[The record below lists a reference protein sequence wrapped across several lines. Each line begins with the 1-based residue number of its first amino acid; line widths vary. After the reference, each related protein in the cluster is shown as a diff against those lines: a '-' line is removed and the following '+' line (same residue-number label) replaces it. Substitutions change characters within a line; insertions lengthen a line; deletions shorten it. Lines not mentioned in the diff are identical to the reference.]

1 MDPRSDMVRAEN
13 NHDRRRPRPH
23 TRRHSTGVVGERWR
37 GKPGRVAIWFF
48 WLIPKWCSFAHVM
61 GDGLE
66 PEAIQGFQTAGFR
79 NHPQCV
85 GTNPSFGSRVH
96 ASVLPRYRATR
107 CWWWQSHCVR
117 PYEVELKCNEEG
129 RKPVMKWTVA
139 CLFLQAIC
147 RNDALQSPP
156 SDLEK
161 MLIPLPLQ
169 VYLGNHSIGEVIE
182 TLEDGDVAK
191 DETTVETVK
200 DEVQPKQKTENGK
213 SKAIAPPE
221 NPSIEVDSPLLKSAS
236 EEVKAQ
242 VEHGVKKAVKE
253 GLAEM
258 EEAAKEAQQKWVS
271 EATVVALEDQAR
283 LKKAVALDL
292 DQVTSKVKA
301 VQGVQQKVLHNME
314 RQVQAAVQNI
324 TRDVLI
330 SSAGVA
336 RNRSWELA
344 NKALGPSLAAISD
357 GEATIETLRNEA
369 LEQEEEAASDAS
381 RLATAAQKAQN
392 YLRGLTQLPQAA
404 AEELH
409 KRVDLDLEEAKAAK
423 GEAKS
428 ALDAM
433 KEAKEDADK
442 TLSLA
447 NLTEAEAEEVLKN
460 ALAQAEEIKEL
471 ETLAKEKAEGQ
482 SMLQFH

>member
-1 MDPRSDMVRAEN
+1 
-13 NHDRRRPRPH
+13 
-23 TRRHSTGVVGERWR
+23 
-37 GKPGRVAIWFF
+37 
-48 WLIPKWCSFAHVM
+48 
-61 GDGLE
+61 
-66 PEAIQGFQTAGFR
+66 
-79 NHPQCV
+79 
-85 GTNPSFGSRVH
+85 
-96 ASVLPRYRATR
+96 
-107 CWWWQSHCVR
+107 
-117 PYEVELKCNEEG
+117 
-129 RKPVMKWTVA
+129 MKWTNVA
-139 CLFLQAIC
+139 CLLLQAVC
-147 RNDALQSPP
+147 NDALQALP

-169 VYLGNHSIGEVIE
+169 VYLGNHSIGEVKSLRFPQDSTAE
-182 TLEDGDVAK
+182 TRLFG
-191 DETTVETVK
+191 
-200 DEVQPKQKTENGK
+200 
-213 SKAIAPPE
+213 
-221 NPSIEVDSPLLKSAS
+221 LLKSAS

-283 LKKAVALDL
+283 LKKAIALDL

-301 VQGVQQKVLHNME
+301 VQGVQQKVLQNME

-324 TRDVLI
+324 TSDVLM
-330 SSAGVA
+330 SSAKVA

-357 GEATIETLRNEA
+357 GEATIETLRNDA

-381 RLATAAQKAQN
+381 RLAIAAQKAQN
-392 YLRGLTQLPQAA
+392 YLRGLTQMPQAA

-409 KRVDLDLEEAKAAK
+409 KRVDLDLEEAKEAK
-423 GEAKS
+423 VEAKS

-433 KEAKEDADK
+433 KEAKDDAEK

-460 ALAQAEEIKEL
+460 ALAQAEEIKDL
-471 ETLAKEKAEGQ
+471 EKRAKQKAEGQ
-482 SMLQFH
+482 TMLQLH

>member
-1 MDPRSDMVRAEN
+1 M
-13 NHDRRRPRPH
+13 
-23 TRRHSTGVVGERWR
+23 
-37 GKPGRVAIWFF
+37 
-48 WLIPKWCSFAHVM
+48 
-61 GDGLE
+61 
-66 PEAIQGFQTAGFR
+66 
-79 NHPQCV
+79 
-85 GTNPSFGSRVH
+85 
-96 ASVLPRYRATR
+96 
-107 CWWWQSHCVR
+107 
-117 PYEVELKCNEEG
+117 
-129 RKPVMKWTVA
+129 A
-139 CLFLQAIC
+139 CLLLQAVC
-147 RNDALQSPP
+147 NDALQALP

-161 MLIPLPLQ
+161 MLIPLKLQ

-191 DETTVETVK
+191 DETETVK
-200 DEVQPKQKTENGK
+200 DEVQQAQPKQKTDGK
-213 SKAIAPPE
+213 SKAIAPK

-283 LKKAVALDL
+283 LKKAIALDL

-301 VQGVQQKVLHNME
+301 VQGVQQKVLQNME

-324 TRDVLI
+324 TSDVLM
-330 SSAGVA
+330 SSAKVA

-344 NKALGPSLAAISD
+344 NKA
-357 GEATIETLRNEA
+357 TIETLCNDA

-381 RLATAAQKAQN
+381 RLAIAAQKAQN
-392 YLRGLTQLPQAA
+392 YLRGLTQMPQAA

-409 KRVDLDLEEAKAAK
+409 KRVDLDLEEAKEAK
-423 GEAKS
+423 VEAKS

-433 KEAKEDADK
+433 KEAKDDAEK

-460 ALAQAEEIKEL
+460 ALAQAEEIKDL
-471 ETLAKEKAEGQ
+471 EKRAKQKAEGQ
-482 SMLQFH
+482 TMLQLH

>member
-1 MDPRSDMVRAEN
+1 
-13 NHDRRRPRPH
+13 
-23 TRRHSTGVVGERWR
+23 
-37 GKPGRVAIWFF
+37 
-48 WLIPKWCSFAHVM
+48 
-61 GDGLE
+61 
-66 PEAIQGFQTAGFR
+66 
-79 NHPQCV
+79 
-85 GTNPSFGSRVH
+85 
-96 ASVLPRYRATR
+96 
-107 CWWWQSHCVR
+107 
-117 PYEVELKCNEEG
+117 
-129 RKPVMKWTVA
+129 MKWTNVA
-139 CLFLQAIC
+139 CLLLQAVC
-147 RNDALQSPP
+147 NDALQALP

-191 DETTVETVK
+191 DETETVK
-200 DEVQPKQKTENGK
+200 DEVQQAQPKQKTDGK
-213 SKAIAPPE
+213 SKAIAPK

-283 LKKAVALDL
+283 LKKAIALDL

-301 VQGVQQKVLHNME
+301 VQGVQQKVLQNME

-324 TRDVLI
+324 TSDVLM
-330 SSAGVA
+330 SSAKVA

-344 NKALGPSLAAISD
+344 NKDGLCVFFFEVARWLEALGPSLAAISD
-357 GEATIETLRNEA
+357 GEATIETLRNDA

-381 RLATAAQKAQN
+381 RLAIAAQKAQN
-392 YLRGLTQLPQAA
+392 YLRGLTQMPQAA

-409 KRVDLDLEEAKAAK
+409 KRVDLDLEEAKEAK
-423 GEAKS
+423 VEAKS

-433 KEAKEDADK
+433 KEAKDDAEK

-460 ALAQAEEIKEL
+460 ALAQAEEIKDL
-471 ETLAKEKAEGQ
+471 EKRAKQKAEGQ
-482 SMLQFH
+482 TMLQLH

>member
-1 MDPRSDMVRAEN
+1 
-13 NHDRRRPRPH
+13 
-23 TRRHSTGVVGERWR
+23 
-37 GKPGRVAIWFF
+37 
-48 WLIPKWCSFAHVM
+48 
-61 GDGLE
+61 
-66 PEAIQGFQTAGFR
+66 
-79 NHPQCV
+79 
-85 GTNPSFGSRVH
+85 
-96 ASVLPRYRATR
+96 
-107 CWWWQSHCVR
+107 
-117 PYEVELKCNEEG
+117 
-129 RKPVMKWTVA
+129 MKWTNVA
-139 CLFLQAIC
+139 CLLLQAVC
-147 RNDALQSPP
+147 NDALQALP

-191 DETTVETVK
+191 DETETVK
-200 DEVQPKQKTENGK
+200 DEVQQAQPKQKTDGK
-213 SKAIAPPE
+213 SKAIAPK

-283 LKKAVALDL
+283 LKKAIALDL
-292 DQVTSKVKA
+292 DQVTSTVKA
-301 VQGVQQKVLHNME
+301 VQGVQQKVLQNME

-324 TRDVLI
+324 TSDVLM
-330 SSAGVA
+330 SSAKVA

-344 NKALGPSLAAISD
+344 NKA
-357 GEATIETLRNEA
+357 TIETLCNDA

-381 RLATAAQKAQN
+381 RLAIAAQKAQN
-392 YLRGLTQLPQAA
+392 YLRGLTQMPQAA

-409 KRVDLDLEEAKAAK
+409 KRVDLDLEEAKEAK
-423 GEAKS
+423 VEAKS

-433 KEAKEDADK
+433 KEAKDDAEK

-460 ALAQAEEIKEL
+460 ALAQAEEIKDL
-471 ETLAKEKAEGQ
+471 EKRAKQKAEGQ
-482 SMLQFH
+482 TMLQLH

>member
-1 MDPRSDMVRAEN
+1 
-13 NHDRRRPRPH
+13 
-23 TRRHSTGVVGERWR
+23 
-37 GKPGRVAIWFF
+37 
-48 WLIPKWCSFAHVM
+48 
-61 GDGLE
+61 
-66 PEAIQGFQTAGFR
+66 
-79 NHPQCV
+79 
-85 GTNPSFGSRVH
+85 
-96 ASVLPRYRATR
+96 
-107 CWWWQSHCVR
+107 
-117 PYEVELKCNEEG
+117 
-129 RKPVMKWTVA
+129 MKWTNVA
-139 CLFLQAIC
+139 CLLLQAVC
-147 RNDALQSPP
+147 NDALQALP

-161 MLIPLPLQ
+161 MLIPLKLQ

-191 DETTVETVK
+191 DETETVK
-200 DEVQPKQKTENGK
+200 DEVQQAQPKQKTDGK
-213 SKAIAPPE
+213 SKAIAPK

-283 LKKAVALDL
+283 LKKAIALDL

-301 VQGVQQKVLHNME
+301 VQGVQQKVLQNME

-324 TRDVLI
+324 TSDVLM
-330 SSAGVA
+330 SSAKVA

-357 GEATIETLRNEA
+357 GEATIETLCNDA

-381 RLATAAQKAQN
+381 RLAIAAQKAQN
-392 YLRGLTQLPQAA
+392 YLRGLTQMPQAA

-409 KRVDLDLEEAKAAK
+409 KRVDLDLEEAKEAK
-423 GEAKS
+423 VEAKS

-433 KEAKEDADK
+433 KEAKDDAEK

-460 ALAQAEEIKEL
+460 ALAQAEEIKDL
-471 ETLAKEKAEGQ
+471 EKRAKQKAEGQ
-482 SMLQFH
+482 TMLQLH

>member
-1 MDPRSDMVRAEN
+1 
-13 NHDRRRPRPH
+13 
-23 TRRHSTGVVGERWR
+23 
-37 GKPGRVAIWFF
+37 
-48 WLIPKWCSFAHVM
+48 
-61 GDGLE
+61 
-66 PEAIQGFQTAGFR
+66 
-79 NHPQCV
+79 
-85 GTNPSFGSRVH
+85 
-96 ASVLPRYRATR
+96 
-107 CWWWQSHCVR
+107 
-117 PYEVELKCNEEG
+117 
-129 RKPVMKWTVA
+129 MKWTNVA
-139 CLFLQAIC
+139 CLLLQAVC
-147 RNDALQSPP
+147 NDALQALP

-191 DETTVETVK
+191 DETETVK
-200 DEVQPKQKTENGK
+200 DEVQQAQPKQKTDGK
-213 SKAIAPPE
+213 SKAIAPK

-271 EATVVALEDQAR
+271 EATAI
-283 LKKAVALDL
+283 ALDL
-292 DQVTSKVKA
+292 DQVTSTVKA
-301 VQGVQQKVLHNME
+301 VQGVQQKVLQNME

-324 TRDVLI
+324 TSDVLM
-330 SSAGVA
+330 SSAKVA

-357 GEATIETLRNEA
+357 GEATIETLCNDA

-381 RLATAAQKAQN
+381 RLAIAAQKAQN
-392 YLRGLTQLPQAA
+392 YLRGLTQMPQAA

-409 KRVDLDLEEAKAAK
+409 KRVDLDLEEAKEAK
-423 GEAKS
+423 VEAKS

-433 KEAKEDADK
+433 KEAKDDAEK

-460 ALAQAEEIKEL
+460 ALAQAEEIKDL
-471 ETLAKEKAEGQ
+471 EKRAKQKAEGQ
-482 SMLQFH
+482 TMLQLH